1 MAVRWMVYVYY
12 SCNALADLNC
22 LQLDVRLGTS
32 GLKISKIVLG
42 CMSYGNDAWSGGW
55 TLKGDEAL
63 EHFGEAFK
71 MGINTY
77 VLQAESRR
85 LGLFK
90 PFTLRSS
97 FSRVHL
103 RWDTAN
109 MYSNGDSEILVGQAI
124 KKFKIPREELVI
136 LSKVW
141 GLVAKVPDTHP
152 SKLADPD
159 NNGYVNLHGL
169 SRKAIFAS
177 VRDSLKRMDIEYIDL
192 YQCHRFDPET
202 PISETMHAL
211 HDIVKLG
218 LVRYIGMSSCY
229 AYQVRFIL
237 RPGFFRVV

>member
-1 MAVRWMVYVYY
+1 
-12 SCNALADLNC
+12 
-22 LQLDVRLGTS
+22 
-32 GLKISKIVLG
+32 
-42 CMSYGNDAWSGGW
+42 
-55 TLKGDEAL
+55 
-63 EHFGEAFK
+63 
-71 MGINTY
+71 
-77 VLQAESRR
+77 
-85 LGLFK
+85 
-90 PFTLRSS
+90 
-97 FSRVHL
+97 
-103 RWDTAN
+103 

-152 SKLADPD
+152 SKLSDPD

-237 RPGFFRVV
+237 RPGFSRVV